1 MGTAPSRVI
10 QEAFVAPTS
19 EIVRRIEI
27 YEYDGITPFLP
38 ALWSDILVGGTV
50 NADQT
55 RDERRS
61 MDLELD
67 NSTGALSPKV
77 GGLWYDK
84 VFKVFYGLRTEFVER
99 DPKVIIVEEY
109 ESVGQALALKTLM
122 ARAGIKVVHYNPLVT
137 TYADVEEFDV
147 LVSISS
153 TYSRKLALLTEAF
166 GQGKSILTFGLDATT
181 SQLPY
186 IIGTSAASLSADS
199 GLRSFEQTGLA
210 DPVVTGWDDYTIT
223 GPQSYRKIL
232 TVAPG
237 AVTVANTYDVT
248 NGFSP
253 GIVMRADMSG
263 SVWIHVLQNKFTS
276 DEFET
281 ADDEELC
288 SSFLG
293 SAIDRLD
300 YFQPQEIWECQIG
313 EFVPDDLS
321 DADEKNDRIKVTARD
336 YTARCLNSK
345 LTKATAFTA
354 TQSIESI
361 ISALAVNSGIRNM
374 NLPVTSKVLGKDQT
388 WERDTERWAI
398 MKEIALANNY
408 EIWFDATGYLR
419 LTPQQDPVATP
430 PSLILETGIGGN
442 LVSRQQ
448 KTGSSNLF
456 NHITVI
462 GESSDTTIPL
472 CFGEAINNAPNSPSR
487 IGGDGLP
494 GGIGERT
501 KNITSPL
508 VTTDDQA
515 KELATAMLA
524 VASLE
529 EFELNFS
536 AVLFPWLEPGEI
548 VEMAES
554 NDEYWGPA
562 RYLLST
568 ISLPLDLSPMSGT
581 AKRVIK
587 VG

>member
-1 MGTAPSRVI
+1 MGNAPSRVI

-19 EIVRRIEI
+19 EIVRRVEI
-27 YEYDGITPFLP
+27 YEYDGETPFLP
-38 ALWSDILVGGTV
+38 DLWSDILVGGTV
-50 NADQT
+50 TGDQS
-55 RDERRS
+55 RDERRA

-67 NSTGALSPKV
+67 NSTRALSPKV

-109 ESVGQALALKTLM
+109 ESVGQALALKKLM

-137 TYADVEEFDV
+137 TFADVEEFDV

-153 TYSRKLALLTEAF
+153 TYTRKLGLLTEAF

-181 SQLPY
+181 AQLPY
-186 IIGTSAASLSADS
+186 IIGTSAASLSTNP

-210 DPVVTGWDDYTIT
+210 DPVSVGWDDYTLT

-232 TVAPG
+232 TVATG
-237 AVTVANTYDVT
+237 AVTVANTYDAT

-253 GIVMRADMSG
+253 GIVMRVDMSG
-263 SVWIHVLQNKFTS
+263 SRWIHVLQNKFGP
-276 DEFET
+276 EQFET
-281 ADDEELC
+281 PDDEDLC
-288 SSFLG
+288 SGFLG
-293 SAIDRLD
+293 AAIDRLD
-300 YFQPQEIWECQIG
+300 YFEPQEIWECQIG

-321 DADEKNDRIKVTARD
+321 DADEKGDRIKVTARD
-336 YTARCLNSK
+336 YAARCLNSK
-345 LTKATAFTA
+345 LVKATAFTK
-354 TQSIESI
+354 TQPIEDI
-361 ISALAVNSGIRNM
+361 IRALAVNSGITKI

-398 MKEIALANNY
+398 MKEIAIANNY

-430 PSLILETGIGGN
+430 PSLVLETGIGGN

-456 NHITVI
+456 NRITVI
-462 GESSDTTIPL
+462 GESSDTSIPL
-472 CFGEAINNAPNSPSR
+472 CYGEALNDNPASPSAVSK
-487 IGGDGLP
+487 
-494 GGIGERT
+494 IGERT
-501 KNITSPL
+501 RNITSPL

-515 KELATAMLA
+515 KQLAASMLA
-524 VASLE
+524 VSSLE
-529 EFELNFS
+529 EFELNFT

-548 VEMAES
+548 IEMAES
-554 NDEYWGPA
+554 GDEYWGPA